1 VPNPTVC
8 SASETSRC
16 FDGIEHTSACLKPRK
31 YCAAIAGF
39 PQIRPGFGQTVSSH
53 RQSPNRHPARATY
66 PKCLVFPRGIA
77 FAVPERSPMQLVV
90 SSPSITQRGANFLGI
105 FFYLKWS
112 SQWRPRPD
120 RSQEGEVR
128 EDLPALE
135 QFREEAFEHSG
146 DYCAQNCVPILLRHR
161 QPSRNSAPSSGD
173 CQGNGRRPRRKFREH
188 LPLPA
193 DAPSRCGSRGY
204 RFNVARHQR

>member
-1 VPNPTVC
+1 MQRSRDFHKFAQGSDKRYHPIGSRLTGTRHARPT
-8 SASETSRC
+8 S
-16 FDGIEHTSACLKPRK
+16 
-31 YCAAIAGF
+31 
-39 PQIRPGFGQTVSSH
+39 
-53 RQSPNRHPARATY
+53 
-66 PKCLVFPRGIA
+66 KCLVFPRGIA
-77 FAVPERSPMQLVV
+77 FAVPERTPMQLVV

-146 DYCAQNCVPILLRHR
+146 DYCAQNACQFYYAIDNRPGTPHQAPATARATVDGRGGNSENICPSLQMLRVAAGR
-161 QPSRNSAPSSGD
+161 EGIGSMS
-173 CQGNGRRPRRKFREH
+173 QGTNAKAGAAFDEGWSEVMTLCLGIRFVRR
-188 LPLPA
+188 
-193 DAPSRCGSRGY
+193 
-204 RFNVARHQR
+204 

>member
-1 VPNPTVC
+1 MPNPTVC

-31 YCAAIAGF
+31 YCAAITGF

-66 PKCLVFPRGIA
+66 LKVFGFPPRNRVCGSGTNPNAACCLFSINHPKRGK
-77 FAVPERSPMQLVV
+77 FSR
-90 SSPSITQRGANFLGI
+90 NFL
-105 FFYLKWS
+105 L
-112 SQWRPRPD
+112 SQVVLSMEAEAGR
-120 RSQEGEVR
+120 EGEVR